1 VSLLV
6 VVGALAGP
14 GVARAQ
20 TGGPGPVDP
29 RLFVIGD
36 SVIVGVQ
43 ATLAQRLAGWHVNV
57 YAQEGFSTLAAPSV
71 INASRALIGEV
82 VVVGLGNND
91 AGNPVTFG
99 QRIDAVMQSL
109 PGVRRV
115 IWVNLRRFRA
125 FVPALNLQL
134 AAATTRWPN
143 LEIADWDT
151 RATPDPSLV
160 YTDGLHLTP
169 AGQTAMA
176 ELIAQHLDTYVRS
189 RTPASTST
197 TTTTVPTAP
206 RRHHA
211 RHRSPPPDDRVL
223 GLPVDAVVGIGAGA
237 LALVIVIVTV
247 VGLRLRRRRR
257 RLARTAPFTSDES
270 SDREAASVKLMW
282 RRFEVARLWTPPR
295 A

>member
-1 VSLLV
+1 VTLKRTNPPPLVRTLVSLLG
-6 VVGALAGP
+6 VVGVLAGP

-57 YAQEGFSTLAAPSV
+57 YAQEGFSTLAAPTV

-115 IWVNLRRFRA
+115 IWVNLRRFRD

-160 YTDGLHLTP
+160 YADGLHLTP
-169 AGQTAMA
+169 AGQAAMA
-176 ELIAQHLDTYVRS
+176 ELIAQHLDAYVRS
-189 RTPASTST
+189 RTPVSAST
-197 TTTTVPTAP
+197 TTTTTVASAP

-211 RHRSPPPDDRVL
+211 RHRSPRPDDRVL
-223 GLPVDAVVGIGAGA
+223 GLPADAAVGVGAGA
-237 LALVIVIVTV
+237 LALVILTL

-257 RLARTAPFTSDES
+257 RLVWGAPT
-270 SDREAASVKLMW
+270 
-282 RRFEVARLWTPPR
+282 TPRDP
-295 A
+295 

>member
-1 VSLLV
+1 LV

-91 AGNPVTFG
+91 AGNPATFG
-99 QRIDAVMQSL
+99 QRIDAVMQAL

-143 LEIADWDT
+143 LEIGDWAT

-160 YTDGLHLTP
+160 YADGLHLTP
-169 AGQTAMA
+169 AGQAAMA
-176 ELIAQHLDTYVRS
+176 ELIAQHLDAYVRS
-189 RTPASTST
+189 RTPVSAST
-197 TTTTVPTAP
+197 TTTTTVASGP

-211 RHRSPPPDDRVL
+211 RHRSPRPDDRVL
-223 GLPVDAVVGIGAGA
+223 GLPADAAVGIGAGA
-237 LALVIVIVTV
+237 LALVILIVTV

-257 RLARTAPFTSDES
+257 RLARTAPFTSDEP
-270 SDREAASVKLMW
+270 SDR
-282 RRFEVARLWTPPR
+282 
-295 A
+295 

>member
-6 VVGALAGP
+6 VVVALAGP

-57 YAQEGFSTLAAPSV
+57 YAQESFSTLAAPAV

-115 IWVNLRRFRA
+115 IWVNLRRFRD
-125 FVPALNLQL
+125 FVPALDAQL

-160 YTDGLHLTP
+160 YADGLHLTP
-169 AGQTAMA
+169 AGQAAMA
-176 ELIAQHLDTYVRS
+176 ELIAQHLDAYVRS
-189 RTPASTST
+189 RAPVSTSST
-197 TTTTVPTAP
+197 TTTTVASAP

-211 RHRSPPPDDRVL
+211 RHRLRPDDRVL
-223 GLPVDAVVGIGAGA
+223 GLPADAALGIGAGA
-237 LALVIVIVTV
+237 LALVILIVTV
-247 VGLRLRRRRR
+247 VGLRRRRRR
-257 RLARTAPFTSDES
+257 RLVWTAPFTSDEP
-270 SDREAASVKLMW
+270 SDR
-282 RRFEVARLWTPPR
+282 
-295 A
+295 

>member
-1 VSLLV
+1 VTGATAAPPRSSGRPKLVSTRVRRALVSLLV
-6 VVGALAGP
+6 VIGALAGP
-14 GVARAQ
+14 AGVGAQ

-43 ATLAQRLAGWHVNV
+43 ATLAQRLAGWQVNV
-57 YAQEGFSTLAAPSV
+57 YAQEGFSTLAAPAV

-91 AGNPVTFG
+91 AGNPMTFG

-115 IWVNLRRFRA
+115 IWVNLRQFRA
-125 FVPALNLQL
+125 FVPSLNLQL

-160 YTDGLHLTP
+160 YADGLHLTP
-169 AGQTAMA
+169 AGQAAMA
-176 ELIAQHLDTYVRS
+176 ELIAQHLDAYVRS
-189 RTPASTST
+189 RTAASAST
-197 TTTTVPTAP
+197 TTTTSASEP
-206 RRHHA
+206 RRPQA
-211 RHRSPPPDDRVL
+211 RRRSPRSDDRVL
-223 GLPVDAVVGIGAGA
+223 GLPVEAAVGIGAGA
-237 LALVIVIVTV
+237 LALVVLTL
-247 VGLRLRRRRR
+247 VGLRSRRRRR
-257 RLARTAPFTSDES
+257 RLVWTAPS
-270 SDREAASVKLMW
+270 
-282 RRFEVARLWTPPR
+282 TPRDP
-295 A
+295 